1 MLRWS
6 KHIIIGITLISVV
19 CIFLASRLS
28 FDYNFENYF
37 PKGDP
42 ELEFF
47 LDYREKFDNDNDY
60 VLVGLKN
67 NAGIFKKDFLTKLAA
82 LSDSLR
88 EIPYIEN
95 VTSPINLKQIIIGPL
110 GPIEVPYL
118 HPDDEERY
126 TEDSV
131 KVYSNK
137 ELVGTFFAPQGK
149 AVTIL
154 LKTAYNPSK
163 EKSDVI
169 AEAVKNTVNKFQ
181 FDEYHIAGK
190 VIAQKVYIDKM
201 QWELILFIS
210 IAIVLIIIFLYIAF
224 KAAWAIIIPLLVV
237 FISVVWLLG
246 FMQITNQPID
256 LLMTLMPTIMFVVG
270 MSDVV
275 HIISRYVEE
284 LRIGRDKR
292 EALTITI
299 KEVGLATF
307 FTSFTTAVGFIT
319 LISIKIKPVQ
329 QFGWYMA
336 AGVFFAFV
344 IAFTFLPSILLH
356 LKTPRVATKSI
367 HSVYWN
373 KFLRSLFVWVIKNH
387 KKIVGAFVLLVLI
400 ALIGISRIEINNYIL
415 EDLRDSDPLKKDF
428 VYFEENFSGVRPFEM
443 YVKSTDSSKSLLSIA
458 VLKEL
463 EKVQNF
469 LETEYGTG
477 FIVSP
482 VTLVK
487 TINKAVNGG
496 GAAFYKLP
504 ENEEE
509 MEPVLSLIQKFKK
522 RKEFASLITAD
533 NTEAR
538 ITGKMH
544 DMGSKKVAVRNQA
557 LEKFIAENVNQNI
570 LSYQLTGSAYLI
582 DKNNAYLARNLVGG
596 LAIAF
601 LIIAL
606 LTAIFYRSYVMV
618 LIALIP
624 NLIPLILIAGILGF
638 AGIYLKISTGI
649 IFTIAFGIAV
659 DDTIHFLSKLKIE
672 LDKGKSLL
680 YAVKRTFLSTGKA
693 IIITSI
699 ILCGGFLS
707 LILSSFE
714 GTFLVGLLI
723 SLTLLFAIIADLF
736 LLPILLFAWYKPR
749 RIV

>member
-6 KHIIIGITLISVV
+6 KHIIIVVTLISVV
-19 CIFLASRLS
+19 CVFLASRLG

-47 LDYREKFDNDNDY
+47 LQYREKFDNDNDY
-60 VLVGLKN
+60 VLIGLKN
-67 NAGIFKKDFLTKLAA
+67 NSGIFQKDFLEKIAA

-88 EIPYIEN
+88 EIPYIES

-118 HPDDEERY
+118 HPDEEERY
-126 TEDSV
+126 SDDSA

-137 ELVGTFFAPQGK
+137 ELIGTFFAPQGN

-154 LKTAYNPSK
+154 LKTVYNPSK
-163 EKSDVI
+163 EKSDII
-169 AEAVKNTVNKFQ
+169 AEAVKNTVSKFQ

-201 QWELILFIS
+201 QWELIVFIS
-210 IAIVLIIIFLYIAF
+210 IAIVLIIIFLYVAF
-224 KAAWAIIIPLLVV
+224 KAVWAIAVPLIVV
-237 FISVVWLLG
+237 FIAVLWLLG

-275 HIISRYVEE
+275 HIITRYVEE

-336 AGVFFAFV
+336 AGVFFAFI
-344 IAFTFLPSILLH
+344 IAFTFLPSVLLY
-356 LKTPRVATKSI
+356 LKTPRVAEKSI

-373 KFLRSLFVWVIKNH
+373 KVLRVLFVWVIRNQ
-387 KKIVGAFVLLVLI
+387 KKIVTVFVLLVII
-400 ALIGISRIEINNYIL
+400 AFIGISRIEINNYIL
-415 EDLRDSDPLKKDF
+415 EDLRESDPLKKDF

-443 YVKSTDSSKSLLSIA
+443 YVKSVDTNTSLLSIPA
-458 VLKEL
+458 LKEL
-463 EKVQNF
+463 DKIQHF

-477 FIVSP
+477 FILSP

-496 GAAFYKLP
+496 GEAFYKLP
-504 ENEEE
+504 DDEEE
-509 MEPVLSLIQKFKK
+509 IERINSFIQKFKK
-522 RKEFASLITAD
+522 RKEFAALISP
-533 NTEAR
+533 NNKEAR

-544 DMGSKKVAVRNQA
+544 DMGSKNVEIRNQA
-557 LEKFIAENVNQNI
+557 LEKFINENVNQKI
-570 LSYQLTGSAYLI
+570 ISYQLTGSAYLI

-596 LAIAF
+596 LSIAF

-606 LTAIFYRSYVMV
+606 LTAMFYRSYVMV

-624 NLIPLILIAGILGF
+624 NLIPLILIAGIIGY
-638 AGIYLKISTGI
+638 AGIYLKISTSI

-659 DDTIHFLSKLKIE
+659 DDTIHFLSKLKLE
-672 LDKGKSLL
+672 LDKGKSLI

-723 SLTLLFAIIADLF
+723 SLTLFFAIVADLF
-736 LLPILLFAWYKPR
+736 LLPILLLAWYKGR
-749 RIV
+749 RLT

>member
-6 KHIIIGITLISVV
+6 KHIIVGITLISVV
-19 CIFLASRLS
+19 CIFLASRLG

-60 VLVGLKN
+60 VLVGLIN
-67 NAGIFKKDFLTKLAA
+67 NAGIFQKDFLTKIAS

-110 GPIEVPYL
+110 GPVEVPYL
-118 HPDDEERY
+118 HPYDEERY
-126 TEDSV
+126 ADDSL
-131 KVYSNK
+131 KVYANK
-137 ELVGTFFAPQGK
+137 ELVGTFFAPKGK

-169 AEAVKNTVNKFQ
+169 AEAVKKSVAQFQ

-201 QWELILFIS
+201 QWELIVFIS
-210 IAIVLIIIFLYIAF
+210 IAIVLIIIFLYVAF
-224 KAAWAIIIPLLVV
+224 KAAWAIVIPLVVV
-237 FISVVWLLG
+237 FISVLWLLG

-275 HIISRYVEE
+275 HIITRYVEE

-336 AGVFFAFV
+336 AGVFFAFIV
-344 IAFTFLPSILLH
+344 AFTLLPSILLH
-356 LKTPRVATKSI
+356 LKTPRVAAKSI
-367 HSVYWN
+367 HNVYWN
-373 KFLRSLFVWVIKNH
+373 KILRSLFVWIIKKQ
-387 KKIVGAFVLLVLI
+387 KKIVGAFVLLILL
-400 ALIGISRIEINNYIL
+400 AFIGISRIEINNYIL
-415 EDLRDSDPLKKDF
+415 EDLRDNDPLKKDF

-443 YVKSTDSSKSLLSIA
+443 YVKSADTSKSLLSLA
-458 VLKEL
+458 ALKEI

-477 FIVSP
+477 FIFSP

-487 TINKAVNGG
+487 TINRAVNGG

-544 DMGSKKVAVRNQA
+544 DMGSKNIAVRNQA
-557 LEKFIAENVNQNI
+557 LEKFIAENVNHNI

-672 LDKGKSLL
+672 LDKGKSLV

-736 LLPILLFAWYKPR
+736 LLPILLFSWYKR
-749 RIV
+749 R

>member
-19 CIFLASRLS
+19 CVFLASRLG

-47 LDYREKFDNDNDY
+47 LQYREKFDNDNDY
-60 VLVGLKN
+60 VLIGLKN
-67 NAGIFKKDFLTKLAA
+67 NAGIFQKDFLQKIVQLT
-82 LSDSLR
+82 DSLR

-95 VTSPINLKQIIIGPL
+95 VTSPVNLKQIIVGPL
-110 GPIEVPYL
+110 GPVEVPYL
-118 HPDDEERY
+118 HPDEEERY
-126 TEDSV
+126 GDDSA

-137 ELVGTFFAPQGK
+137 ELVGTFFSPQGK

-163 EKSDVI
+163 EKSDII
-169 AEAVKNTVNKFQ
+169 AESVKKTVTQFQ
-181 FDEYHIAGK
+181 FDETHIAGK

-201 QWELILFIS
+201 QWELMVFIS
-210 IAIVLIIIFLYIAF
+210 IAIVLIIIFLYVAF
-224 KAAWAIIIPLLVV
+224 KALWAILIPLVVV
-237 FISVVWLLG
+237 FISVLWLLG
-246 FMQITNQPID
+246 FMSITNQPID

-275 HIISRYVEE
+275 HIITRYVEE
-284 LRIGRDKR
+284 LRIGRNKR
-292 EALTITI
+292 DALNITI

-319 LISIKIKPVQ
+319 LITIKIKPVQ

-344 IAFTFLPSILLH
+344 VAFTLLPSILLY
-356 LKTPRVATKSI
+356 LKTPRVAEKSI

-373 KFLRSLFVWVIKNH
+373 KILRGLFVWIIRNQ
-387 KKIVGAFVLLVLI
+387 KKIVSTFVLLVII
-400 ALIGISRIEINNYIL
+400 AFIGISKIEINNYIL

-428 VYFEENFSGVRPFEM
+428 VYFEENFSGVRPFEL
-443 YVKSTDSSKSLLSIA
+443 YLKSSDSSQSLLSLEA
-458 VLKEL
+458 LKEI
-463 EKVQNF
+463 EKIQFF

-487 TINKAVNGG
+487 TIYKALNGG
-496 GAAFYKLP
+496 GEAYYKLP
-504 ENEEE
+504 ESNEE
-509 MEPVLSLIQKFKK
+509 MERVMAFIQKFKK
-522 RKEFASLITAD
+522 RKEFASLISAD

-544 DMGSKKVAVRNQA
+544 DMGSKNVAKKNQA
-557 LEKFIAENVNQNI
+557 LEKFIAENINQKI
-570 LSYQLTGSAYLI
+570 ITAQLTGSAHLI

-596 LAIAF
+596 LSIAF

-624 NLIPLILIAGILGF
+624 NLIPLVFIAGIIGF

-659 DDTIHFLSKLKIE
+659 DDTIHFLSKLKLE
-672 LDKGKSLL
+672 LDKGKSLV

-723 SLTLLFAIIADLF
+723 SLTLLFAVIADLF
-736 LLPILLFAWYKPR
+736 LLPILIFAWYKRR

>member
-6 KHIIIGITLISVV
+6 KHIIVVVTLISVV
-19 CIFLASRLS
+19 CVFLASRLG

-47 LDYREKFDNDNDY
+47 LHYREKFDNDNDY
-60 VLVGLKN
+60 VLIGLKN
-67 NAGIFKKDFLTKLAA
+67 NSGIFQKDFLVKIAA

-88 EIPYIEN
+88 EIPYIES

-118 HPDDEERY
+118 HPDEEERY
-126 TEDSV
+126 SDDSV

-137 ELVGTFFAPQGK
+137 ELIGTFFAPQGN

-154 LKTAYNPSK
+154 LKTVYNPSK
-163 EKSDVI
+163 EKSDII
-169 AEAVKNTVNKFQ
+169 AEALKNTVSKFQ

-201 QWELILFIS
+201 QWELIVFIS
-210 IAIVLIIIFLYIAF
+210 IAIVLIIIFLYVAF
-224 KAAWAIIIPLLVV
+224 KALWAIAVPLIVV
-237 FISVVWLLG
+237 FIAVLWLLG

-275 HIISRYVEE
+275 HIITRYVEE

-336 AGVFFAFV
+336 AGVFFAFI
-344 IAFTFLPSILLH
+344 IAFTFLPSVLLY
-356 LKTPRVATKSI
+356 LKTPRVAEKSI

-373 KFLRSLFVWVIKNH
+373 KVLRALFVWVIRNQ
-387 KKIVGAFVLLVLI
+387 KKIVTVFVLLVII
-400 ALIGISRIEINNYIL
+400 AFIGISRIEINNYIL
-415 EDLRDSDPLKKDF
+415 EDLRESDPLKKDF

-443 YVKSTDSSKSLLSIA
+443 YVKSVDTNTSLLSLPA
-458 VLKEL
+458 LKEID
-463 EKVQNF
+463 KIQHF

-477 FIVSP
+477 FILSP

-496 GAAFYKLP
+496 GEAFYKLP
-504 ENEEE
+504 DNEED
-509 MEPVLSLIQKFKK
+509 MERINSFIQKFKK
-522 RKEFASLITAD
+522 RKEFAALITGD
-533 NTEAR
+533 NKEAR

-544 DMGSKKVAVRNQA
+544 DMGSKNVEIRNHA
-557 LEKFIAENVNQNI
+557 LEKFINENVNQKI
-570 LSYQLTGSAYLI
+570 ISYQLTGSAYLI

-596 LAIAF
+596 LSIAF

-606 LTAIFYRSYVMV
+606 LTAMFYRSYVMV

-624 NLIPLILIAGILGF
+624 NLIPLILIAGIIGY

-659 DDTIHFLSKLKIE
+659 DDTIHFLSKLKLE
-672 LDKGKSLL
+672 LDKGKSLI

-723 SLTLLFAIIADLF
+723 SLTLFFAIVADLF
-736 LLPILLFAWYKPR
+736 LLPILLLAWYKGR
-749 RIV
+749 RLT

>member
-6 KHIIIGITLISVV
+6 KHIIVVITLISVLCV
-19 CIFLASRLS
+19 FLASRLG

-37 PKGDP
+37 PKGDS

-47 LDYREKFDNDNDY
+47 LQYREKFDNDNDY
-60 VLVGLKN
+60 VLIGLKN
-67 NAGIFKKDFLTKLAA
+67 NTGIFQKDFLAKIAA

-88 EIPYIEN
+88 EIPYIES

-110 GPIEVPYL
+110 GPIEIPYL
-118 HPDDEERY
+118 HPDDQKRY
-126 TEDSV
+126 SDDSV

-149 AVTIL
+149 AVSIL

-169 AEAVKNTVNKFQ
+169 AEAVKKTVTQFQ

-201 QWELILFIS
+201 QWELIVFIS
-210 IAIVLIIIFLYIAF
+210 IAIILIIIFLYIAF
-224 KAAWAIIIPLLVV
+224 KAAWAIVIPLVVV
-237 FISVVWLLG
+237 FISVFWLLG

-275 HIISRYVEE
+275 HIITRYVEE

-356 LKTPRVATKSI
+356 LKTPRVASKSI
-367 HSVYWN
+367 HNVYWN
-373 KFLRSLFVWVIKNH
+373 KVLRALFVWIIRNK
-387 KKIVGAFVLLVLI
+387 KKIVTAFALFVMI
-400 ALIGISRIEINNYIL
+400 ALIGISKIEINNYIL

-443 YVKSTDSSKSLLSIA
+443 YVKSADTSKSLLSLA
-458 VLKEL
+458 ALKEI

-509 MEPVLSLIQKFKK
+509 MEKVLSLIQKFKK

-533 NTEAR
+533 NKEAR

-544 DMGSKKVAVRNQA
+544 DMGSKNVALKNQA

-723 SLTLLFAIIADLF
+723 SLTLLFAIISDLF